1 MRTALPE
8 LGWVRNSPW
17 QMFATLLAINCKAV
31 VIVIA
36 LHNVV
41 TATCCCCYFVAA
53 VVGTGGGAPAAAA
66 EKCMSLPEAATT
78 SCVGP
83 FDPFW
88 LPSSADKAN

>member
-1 MRTALPE
+1 
-8 LGWVRNSPW
+8 
-17 QMFATLLAINCKAV
+17 MFATLLAINCKAA

-41 TATCCCCYFVAA
+41 TATCCCCYFVATVAACVA
-53 VVGTGGGAPAAAA
+53 VVVVAAAT

-83 FDPFW
+83 VDPFW

>member
-1 MRTALPE
+1 
-8 LGWVRNSPW
+8 
-17 QMFATLLAINCKAV
+17 MFATLLAINCKAV

-41 TATCCCCYFVAA
+41 ATTCCCCYFVAA
-53 VVGTGGGAPAAAA
+53 CVAACVTVVAAAAAA

-83 FDPFW
+83 VDPFW